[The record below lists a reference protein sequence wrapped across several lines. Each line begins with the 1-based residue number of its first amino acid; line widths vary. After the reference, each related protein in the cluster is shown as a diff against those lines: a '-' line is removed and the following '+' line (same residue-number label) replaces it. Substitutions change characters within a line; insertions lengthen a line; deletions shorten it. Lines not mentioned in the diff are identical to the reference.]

1 MVPARNRECSHIR
14 IIPGRCT
21 DDAGKVRESD
31 SLDVAGTKYLP
42 PLGTASATCIQCPLE
57 ASLLKSSEKFVFI
70 F

>member
-21 DDAGKVRESD
+21 DEAGKVRKSD

-42 PLGTASATCIQCPLE
+42 PLGTASASCIQCPLE
-57 ASLLKSSEKFVFI
+57 ASLLESNEKFLFN